1 VSDVFD
7 AQLAGLVRDFQRSHQ
22 LSVDGIA
29 GRETQIALAGAVAGP
44 DAPILSAGGP
54 HGG

>member
-7 AQLAGLVRDFQRSHQ
+7 AQLTGLVRDFQRAHQ

-29 GRETQIALAGAVAGP
+29 GRETQIALAGAVGGP
-44 DAPILSAGGP
+44 EAPILSAGGP